1 MASLGIYF
9 DSIALPLVQ
18 KVLVGLGFGT
28 VTYLGV
34 STLFSSLQ
42 STLVGN
48 YNSLPSQIA
57 ALFYLAGFNVSL
69 GMVLAAW
76 AMYGSMIVLKKF
88 QVVASPV

>member
-1 MASLGIYF
+1 MASFGVYL
-9 DSIALPLVQ
+9 DSITLPIVQ
-18 KVLVGLGFGT
+18 KTMVGLGFGT

-34 STLFSSLQ
+34 STLFDGVQ
-42 STLVGN
+42 STLVSN

-76 AMYGSMIVLKKF
+76 SVYASLIVLKKF
-88 QVVASPV
+88 QVLPTA